1 MTGSLALVSA
11 LIVAGCGTASSLTDG
26 PSATATS
33 AEPTRTTVTPSPTRT
48 TATPSRASSPSASSP
63 AAEYEVDAVTMYLI
77 ALRQAGKAA
86 EESKAYDEAVLE
98 AAGYAACG
106 ASHGR
111 R

>member
-1 MTGSLALVSA
+1 
-11 LIVAGCGTASSLTDG
+11 
-26 PSATATS
+26 
-33 AEPTRTTVTPSPTRT
+33 
-48 TATPSRASSPSASSP
+48 
-63 AAEYEVDAVTMYLI
+63 MYLI